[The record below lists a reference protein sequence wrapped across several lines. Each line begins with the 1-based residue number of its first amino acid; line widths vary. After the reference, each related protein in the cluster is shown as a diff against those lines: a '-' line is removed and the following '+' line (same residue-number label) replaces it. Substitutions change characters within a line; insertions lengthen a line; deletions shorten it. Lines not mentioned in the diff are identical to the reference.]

1 MASSLRQALL
11 IIIAAAVLAVATNSF
26 SPNRIPWVG
35 SWPSISGSDSIIV
48 PPSYEEGDPPFISLD
63 DAAAKYQSRGVVFI
77 DARLPEDFTVGH
89 IKGAVNLPF
98 DYLDQYY
105 ELVLPE
111 YGPSDEFVIYCSG
124 EECELSLHL
133 GRYMM
138 TKGFSKV
145 FVFFGGWREW
155 EKARLPV
162 SAES

>member
-1 MASSLRQALL
+1 MASRLRQSLL
-11 IIIAAAVLAVATNSF
+11 IIILSAALAVATNSF

-48 PPSYEEGDPPFISLD
+48 PPSYVEGDPPFISLD

-77 DARLPEDFTVGH
+77 DARLPEDYAVGH

-105 ELVLPE
+105 DQVLSE

-138 TKGFSKV
+138 SKGFSKV

-162 SAES
+162 EAAD